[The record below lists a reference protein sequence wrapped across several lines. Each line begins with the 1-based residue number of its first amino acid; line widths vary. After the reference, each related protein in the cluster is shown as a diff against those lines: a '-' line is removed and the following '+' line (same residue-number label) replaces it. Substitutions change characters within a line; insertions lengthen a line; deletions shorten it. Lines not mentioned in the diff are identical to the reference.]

1 MTAKEARTPDEQK
14 IIELTSFML
23 HKHYG
28 ENDAEAV
35 IALFD
40 EDLLWLGAGEEEYA
54 VGAQTVASFFRRFVG
69 MIPRCN
75 ISGEEY
81 HVLALTP
88 DIYLCSGRAWIATD
102 ASTQISLRVHQ
113 RITTVFRRAGDTFRC
128 CHIHASNPYADL
140 AGDIGFPVKMALQ
153 SYQYLQ
159 EQVEAQK
166 KQIAAQ
172 TALLERLSFED
183 SLTGLYNRN
192 KFNAV
197 LDGEFSLQGEGLG
210 VACFDLNGL
219 KEVNDKNGHT
229 AGDLLICSAAAE
241 FRRYFHGKAYRI
253 GGDEFVIID
262 STDSEQT
269 FWQTI
274 QALQGAMRAKGV
286 SCSAG
291 VSWRS
296 GAGDLK
302 AQYEEADAKMY
313 ENKRQFYSTPE
324 NDRRS

>member
-1 MTAKEARTPDEQK
+1 MTMQSARTQDEQK
-14 IIELTSFML
+14 VIELTSFML

-28 ENDAEAV
+28 ENDPEAV

-40 EDLLWLGAGEEEYA
+40 EDLLWVGAGEEEYGI
-54 VGAQTVASFFRRFVG
+54 GAETVAGFFRRFAG

-81 HVLALTP
+81 HVLMLTP
-88 DIYLCSGRAWIATD
+88 DIYLCNGRAWISTD

-113 RITTVFRRAGDTFRC
+113 RITTVFRRVNGTFRC
-128 CHIHASNPYADL
+128 CHIHASNPYADM

-153 SYQYLQ
+153 SYEYLQ

-166 KQIAAQ
+166 RQIAAQ
-172 TALLERLSFED
+172 TAQLERLNFED

-192 KFNAV
+192 KFNTV
-197 LDGEFSLQGEGLG
+197 IDGDLSTRGEGLG

-219 KEVNDKNGHT
+219 KEINDKSGHT
-229 AGDLLICSAAAE
+229 AGDRLICSAAEE
-241 FRRYFHGKAYRI
+241 FHRFFHKMTYRV

-262 STDSEQT
+262 PYNCQQV
-269 FWQTI
+269 FVQTI
-274 QALQGAMRAKGV
+274 EALQAALQAKGI

-291 VSWRS
+291 ISWRP
-296 GAGDLK
+296 GTGDLK
-302 AQYEEADAKMY
+302 VQYEEADRKMY
-313 ENKRQFYSTPE
+313 ENKRLFYSRPE
-324 NDRRS
+324 NNRRI